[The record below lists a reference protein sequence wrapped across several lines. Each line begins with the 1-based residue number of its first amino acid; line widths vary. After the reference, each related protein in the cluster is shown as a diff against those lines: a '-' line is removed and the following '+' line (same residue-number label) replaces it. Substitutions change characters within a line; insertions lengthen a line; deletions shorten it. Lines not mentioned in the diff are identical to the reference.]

1 MVLADRL
8 LFDTATKS
16 LTGQPDAQWEA
27 TLRKKETLRR
37 AHTGSI
43 APGSM
48 HRA

>member
-37 AHTGSI
+37 ALTGSI